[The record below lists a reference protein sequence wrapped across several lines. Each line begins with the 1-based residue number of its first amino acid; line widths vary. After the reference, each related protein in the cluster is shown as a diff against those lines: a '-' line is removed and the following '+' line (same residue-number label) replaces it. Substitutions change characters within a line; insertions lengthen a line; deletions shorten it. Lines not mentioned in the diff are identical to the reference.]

1 MFLPATGQS
10 KDLWGVF
17 KNPAV
22 NPEPFRVR
30 AEQNGNRKN
39 PTGCTDA
46 GLI

>member
-17 KNPAV
+17 KNPEV
-22 NPEPFRVR
+22 NPEPFGVR
-30 AEQNGNRKN
+30 AEQNGNRKD